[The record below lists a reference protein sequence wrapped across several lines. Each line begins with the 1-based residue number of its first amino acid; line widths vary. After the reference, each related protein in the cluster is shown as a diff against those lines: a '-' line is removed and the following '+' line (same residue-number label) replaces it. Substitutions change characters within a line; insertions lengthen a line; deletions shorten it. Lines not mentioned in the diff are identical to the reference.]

1 MKFVGL
7 SRFLKFKPHV
17 LNVLRFVVKS
27 YSGSFDFTGCSKSR
41 QFQEYGKNLR
51 DIILQLEIITTI
63 PRKSI
68 TLKSVSNN

>member
-27 YSGSFDFTGCSKSR
+27 YTGSFDFTGCSMSR
-41 QFQEYGKNLR
+41 HFQDKG
-51 DIILQLEIITTI
+51 
-63 PRKSI
+63 
-68 TLKSVSNN
+68 